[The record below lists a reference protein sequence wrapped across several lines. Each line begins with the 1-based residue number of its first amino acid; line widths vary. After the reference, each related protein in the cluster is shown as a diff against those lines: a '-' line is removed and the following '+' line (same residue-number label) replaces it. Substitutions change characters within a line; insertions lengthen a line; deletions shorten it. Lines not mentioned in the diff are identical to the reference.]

1 MRQKT
6 THYSRTR
13 EKPRLQCRQ
22 AKPRRVRRRI
32 CLLRSVSRPSFG
44 CRKSGRFAPPTR
56 GSSSEEKIANWG
68 QKRLTC
74 GQCRLER
81 RMVANYNAPRVEAP
95 QRGAIGDGGVE
106 EGGRHL
112 SFERCRSGPLP
123 PPLDLGFGF
132 GFGQLHPV
140 TVAGKLEDDGVMH
153 EAVDSG
159 HRGHRIFEDLVP
171 LAEDQV

>member
-68 QKRLTC
+68 QKRLTW
-74 GQCRLER
+74 GDTVLVPYFRDFSAEPIGLAQSGAQGSLLAKPRLNVAR
-81 RMVANYNAPRVEAP
+81 RHLVVIPLRAPISWEIATSSGVHVRV
-95 QRGAIGDGGVE
+95 I
-106 EGGRHL
+106 GGR
-112 SFERCRSGPLP
+112 
-123 PPLDLGFGF
+123 
-132 GFGQLHPV
+132 
-140 TVAGKLEDDGVMH
+140 
-153 EAVDSG
+153 
-159 HRGHRIFEDLVP
+159 
-171 LAEDQV
+171 